1 MSASDSMI
9 VDITTRI
16 LQDLADPQT
25 INNMSDEAWR
35 EPLWSALEEAG
46 LTLAW
51 VPEEMGGAGIPV
63 VEGFDVLQVAGA
75 FALPVPLAETLL
87 AGWLLAKAGI
97 QPPAG
102 ATTVAPV
109 QVRDHFALSDDGTVS
124 GRARGVPFARDVAHI
139 AVLVAGDSGAQ
150 VALIETAQGMFTGG
164 QNLAG
169 EAKDTLALDSVAPI
183 ALAALPG
190 GIDQDLLMLMGA
202 AARSMQMAG
211 ALQALLDISV
221 QYSGERV
228 AFERPIAKFQAVQHN
243 LAQLADEAAAAIA
256 ASGSAARALD
266 GADAIDEA
274 VFLDVASAKIR
285 TGEAAGVGAGI
296 AHQVHGAIGFTKE
309 HILHRYSH
317 RLWSWRD
324 DFGDESYWAVRL
336 GERIAA
342 KGADALWP
350 TITAA

>member
-1 MSASDSMI
+1 MI

-63 VEGFDVLQVAGA
+63 AEGFDVLQVAGA

-97 QPPAG
+97 QPPVG
-102 ATTVAPV
+102 AMTVAPI
-109 QVRDHFALSDDGTVS
+109 QIRDHFALSDDGTVS

-139 AVLVAGDSGAQ
+139 AVLVAGDAGAQ
-150 VALIETAQGMFTGG
+150 VALIETAQGMITEG

-169 EAKDTLALDSVAPI
+169 ESKDTLVLDSVAPI

-228 AFERPIAKFQAVQHN
+228 AFERP
-243 LAQLADEAAAAIA
+243 
-256 ASGSAARALD
+256 SSA
-266 GADAIDEA
+266 
-274 VFLDVASAKIR
+274 
-285 TGEAAGVGAGI
+285 
-296 AHQVHGAIGFTKE
+296 GAIRGRIVRIFRPT
-309 HILHRYSH
+309 
-317 RLWSWRD
+317 RL
-324 DFGDESYWAVRL
+324 
-336 GERIAA
+336 
-342 KGADALWP
+342 
-350 TITAA
+350 TAAQFRMTVTRQYGSRSVISACSVFSDNMPSPVSIETVTFVSEVDTRSTDTPWFLKHANTSARNPTSCHMSTPPMDTRVSPLREAIPFT